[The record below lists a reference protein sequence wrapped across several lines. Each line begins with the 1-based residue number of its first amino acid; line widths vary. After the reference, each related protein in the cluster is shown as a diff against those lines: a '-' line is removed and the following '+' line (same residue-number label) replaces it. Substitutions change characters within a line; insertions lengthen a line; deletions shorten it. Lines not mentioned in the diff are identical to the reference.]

1 MPTTVSVPP
10 EFLKAIKRLKRSYPA
25 VTGEVRK
32 LVRRLEH
39 DERPGNKISGVQ
51 SNLYK
56 VRLPNPSARRG
67 KSGGFPVIYY
77 HLLSDRVILVTIYS
91 KSQQVDISPVKLRR
105 LLDAIDPS
113 EHATDISTES

>member
-39 DERPGNKISGVQ
+39 DERPGNKISGAQ

-56 VRLPNPSARRG
+56 ARLPNPSAQRG
-67 KSGGFPVIYY
+67 KSGGFRVIYY
-77 HLLSDRVILVTIYS
+77 LLLSDRVILVTIYS
-91 KSQQVDISPVKLRR
+91 KSQQVDINPARLRR

-113 EHATDISTES
+113 DYATDISTES